1 MFLCRNIENYYIL
14 IIPVISFYLE
24 YSTVKLALKV
34 TGEDLLKAISCDNQ
48 VAYGYLCM
56 DFKII
61 WHICSSG
68 RLKVKVTPEGQ
79 TIKWS

>member
-1 MFLCRNIENYYIL
+1 MILFGFL
-14 IIPVISFYLE
+14 YLPE
-24 YSTVKLALKV
+24 ITTLKV
-34 TGEDLLKAISCDNQ
+34 SGEDLLKAISCDNQ
-48 VAYGYLCM
+48 MAYGHLCM

-79 TIKWS
+79 MIKWS

>member
-1 MFLCRNIENYYIL
+1 M
-14 IIPVISFYLE
+14 
-24 YSTVKLALKV
+24 
-34 TGEDLLKAISCDNQ
+34 
-48 VAYGYLCM
+48 AYGHLCM

-79 TIKWS
+79 MIKWSYVELVWAITPIFMNGFKTNLAQLFI